1 MHKIVLKSHCDVSS
15 APNQD
20 VKSLINKNRNIEWR
34 RKTFLCIIFYK
45 KTIHAHRENQTSNLI
60 SGQLPSKFSSNLPKT
75 EPNERRKELK
85 IKKEKEKRG
94 VSE

>member
-1 MHKIVLKSHCDVSS
+1 MHKIVLKSHCDVLS

-45 KTIHAHRENQTSNLI
+45 KTIHAHRENQTNNLI
-60 SGQLPSKFSSNLPKT
+60 SGQLPSKFSRNLPKT

-85 IKKEKEKRG
+85 RKKR
-94 VSE
+94 SE